1 MVQYY
6 PAETKKIL
14 TIENEAEVDES
25 GYNDPGREVV
35 DRNRKERLTRI
46 SEDTKEELDKVLRR
60 VDNVGQMFS
69 NSCKHPSIREIS
81 LVDDE

>member
-14 TIENEAEVDES
+14 TVETETDKDES

-46 SEDTKEELDKVLRR
+46 SEDAKEELDKVLRR
-60 VDNVGQMFS
+60 VDNVGRLSFRRFG
-69 NSCKHPSIREIS
+69 HFLFERFP
-81 LVDDE
+81 

>member
-1 MVQYY
+1 MVQYF

-14 TIENEAEVDES
+14 TIENETDKDES

-46 SEDTKEELDKVLRR
+46 SEDTQEELDKVLRR
-60 VDNVGQMFS
+60 VDNVGRLFLERF
-69 NSCKHPSIREIS
+69 IRCLSEGCF
-81 LVDDE
+81 V